1 MSRKTYANTISF
13 NIIKMELTKDFL
25 EALKGAKRVMI
36 ETEEKAND
44 TTRVFVDNYTE
55 TAVELTREFGAHH
68 AKFDCPTYLEN
79 KLNKAF
85 PKDVDIRLGLCV
97 DPKTNSK
104 QSLSVTITINQKFTS
119 FSDVQTLMAMCYGI
133 MEIAEERLTE
143 PARIAAMAADC
154 KPWIIEDETSSESAS

>member
-1 MSRKTYANTISF
+1 
-13 NIIKMELTKDFL
+13 MELKKDFL

-36 ETEEKAND
+36 ETEEKVND

-55 TAVELTREFGAHH
+55 TAVELTREFGVRH

-97 DPKTNSK
+97 DPKTNK

-119 FSDVQTLMAMCYGI
+119 FDDVKTLMAMCYGI

-154 KPWIIEDETSSESAS
+154 KPWIIEEHDTACESAS